1 MKTKSRRVMKPITTP
16 YSSTN
21 TTFHTTTTCNSDIN
35 NKTGNNTNIISNN
48 NNTNRSSSSSD
59 ANNNN
64 NSNNNNDYDYNYD
77 YEYNHPKNI
86 EKKIKSGVF
95 KIAVYGLGHI
105 GAPLAS
111 VWLRQGAHV
120 IGVDKSSKVLENAK
134 IGKTHLQLE
143 PGINEAFTKGIEDN
157 RFEVYEDSVKA
168 SLDSYFKMI
177 CVPVLLDAADGS
189 AAAAA
194 AADLSAIK
202 DVATSIG
209 KGLKKY
215 DVVALNPSVPPG
227 TTEEIILPILEKE
240 SGGLKVETDFYLI
253 YNPERIYEGRAIEDI
268 EQRYPAIVSGAG
280 AKSVSIGVKIYSM
293 IFKKGVIAMSSI
305 RTAETEKLLEGVYR
319 DVNIALANEL
329 AKFCEKVGGVD
340 FWEARDAANSQPFCH
355 IHKPGVG
362 VGGACIPVY
371 PQFILH
377 TADRMKTNC
386 SITRMSR
393 NINDSMPA
401 YCVERAIK
409 LLLEEREKEQEGEK
423 NDNDDNYNNNKD
435 SSSKKKQGLG
445 ERERGRRRREQYSKR
460 SFVNNKGEGGDDS
473 GGNEVSIIIT
483 LLGLAFRGGVSD
495 TRLSPTYK
503 VIEEFQK
510 RMKVKEIRV
519 HDPLVI
525 NDPALLLLS
534 GRKQNNNN
542 NSNNNIILTSNLN
555 EAIQGT
561 DLVMI
566 ITDHPEYRTLT
577 PADLGGVPVYDGRGM
592 LDRSKFNHL
601 AFASIG
607 IG

>member
-1 MKTKSRRVMKPITTP
+1 MKTKSHMKPTA
-16 YSSTN
+16 YSSTSN
-21 TTFHTTTTCNSDIN
+21 TNSDIN
-35 NKTGNNTNIISNN
+35 KANNTNINN
-48 NNTNRSSSSSD
+48 ARSD
-59 ANNNN
+59 DVNNNN
-64 NSNNNNDYDYNYD
+64 NSD
-77 YEYNHPKNI
+77 YEHISHI
-86 EKKIKSGVF
+86 EKKIKSGAF

-105 GAPLAS
+105 GSPLAS

-134 IGKTHLQLE
+134 IGKTHLLE
-143 PGINEAFTKGIEDN
+143 PGVNEAFTKGIEDN
-157 RFEVYEDSVKA
+157 RFEIYEDLVKA

-177 CVPVLLDAADGS
+177 CVPVLAKNGS
-189 AAAAA
+189 A
-194 AADLSAIK
+194 DLAAIK

-209 KGLKKY
+209 KGLKKF

-227 TTEEIILPILEKE
+227 TTEEVVLPILEKE
-240 SGGLKVETDFYLI
+240 SGFKAETDFYMI

-280 AKSVSIGVKIYSM
+280 IRSVNIGTKIYSI

-329 AKFCEKVGGVD
+329 AKFCEKVGID

-355 IHKPGVG
+355 IHKPGAG

-377 TADRMKTNC
+377 TADRMNIDC
-386 SITRMSR
+386 NITRMSR

-401 YCVERAIK
+401 YSVERAIE
-409 LLLEEREKEQEGEK
+409 LLKEQEEK
-423 NDNDDNYNNNKD
+423 NNR
-435 SSSKKKQGLG
+435 KKQGIEHL
-445 ERERGRRRREQYSKR
+445 KKD
-460 SFVNNKGEGGDDS
+460 FVNKGKL
-473 GGNEVSIIIT
+473 IIT

-503 VIEEFQK
+503 VIEEFQ
-510 RMKVKEIRV
+510 RLKVKEIRI
-519 HDPLVI
+519 HDPLI
-525 NDPALLLLS
+525 IKDPSLS
-534 GRKQNNNN
+534 GKQ
-542 NSNNNIILTSNLN
+542 NIILTSNLN

-561 DLVMI
+561 DLIMLI
-566 ITDHPEYRTLT
+566 ADHPEYRTLT
-577 PADLGGVPVYDGRGM
+577 SEDLGGAPIYDGRGM
-592 LDRSKFNHL
+592 LDRSKFDHS

-607 IG
+607 VG

>member
-1 MKTKSRRVMKPITTP
+1 MKTKSRMKPTA
-16 YSSTN
+16 YSSSN
-21 TTFHTTTTCNSDIN
+21 TNSDIN
-35 NKTGNNTNIISNN
+35 KTHNTNINN
-48 NNTNRSSSSSD
+48 ARIDDT
-59 ANNNN
+59 N
-64 NSNNNNDYDYNYD
+64 NSD
-77 YEYNHPKNI
+77 YEHISHI
-86 EKKIKSGVF
+86 EKKIKSGAF

-105 GAPLAS
+105 GSALAS

-134 IGKTHLQLE
+134 IGKTHLLE
-143 PGINEAFTKGIEDN
+143 PGVNEAFTQGIEDD
-157 RFEVYEDSVKA
+157 RFEVYEDLVKA

-177 CVPVLLDAADGS
+177 CVPVLATNGS
-189 AAAAA
+189 A
-194 AADLSAIK
+194 DLTAIK

-209 KGLKKY
+209 KGLKKF

-227 TTEEIILPILEKE
+227 TTEEVVLPILEKE
-240 SGGLKVETDFYLI
+240 SGFKAETDFYMI

-280 AKSVSIGVKIYSM
+280 VRSLNIGTKIYSI

-329 AKFCEKVGGVD
+329 AKFCEKVGID

-377 TADRMKTNC
+377 TADQMNIDC
-386 SITRMSR
+386 NITRMGR

-401 YCVERAIK
+401 YSVERATE
-409 LLLEEREKEQEGEK
+409 LLKEQEEK
-423 NDNDDNYNNNKD
+423 NNR
-435 SSSKKKQGLG
+435 KKQGKEHL
-445 ERERGRRRREQYSKR
+445 EKD
-460 SFVNNKGEGGDDS
+460 FVNKGEL
-473 GGNEVSIIIT
+473 IIT

-510 RMKVKEIRV
+510 LKVKEIRI
-519 HDPLVI
+519 HDPLII
-525 NDPALLLLS
+525 NDPSLS
-534 GRKQNNNN
+534 GKQ
-542 NSNNNIILTSNLN
+542 NIILTSNLN

-561 DLVMI
+561 DLVML

-577 PADLGGVPVYDGRGM
+577 PHDLGGAPIYDGRGI
-592 LDRSKFNHL
+592 LDRSKFDHS

-607 IG
+607 VG

>member
-1 MKTKSRRVMKPITTP
+1 MKTKSHMKPTA
-16 YSSTN
+16 YSSTSN
-21 TTFHTTTTCNSDIN
+21 TNSDIN
-35 NKTGNNTNIISNN
+35 KANNTNINN
-48 NNTNRSSSSSD
+48 ARSD
-59 ANNNN
+59 DVNNNN
-64 NSNNNNDYDYNYD
+64 NSD
-77 YEYNHPKNI
+77 YEHSSHI
-86 EKKIKSGVF
+86 EKKIKSGAF

-105 GAPLAS
+105 GSPLAS

-134 IGKTHLQLE
+134 IGKTHLLE
-143 PGINEAFTKGIEDN
+143 PGVNEAFTKGIEDN
-157 RFEVYEDSVKA
+157 RFEIYEDLVKA

-177 CVPVLLDAADGS
+177 CVPVLAKNGS
-189 AAAAA
+189 S
-194 AADLSAIK
+194 DLAAIK

-209 KGLKKY
+209 KGLKKF

-227 TTEEIILPILEKE
+227 TTEEVVLPILEKE
-240 SGGLKVETDFYLI
+240 SGFKAETDFYMI

-280 AKSVSIGVKIYSM
+280 VRSVNIGTKIYSI

-329 AKFCEKVGGVD
+329 AKFCEKVGID

-355 IHKPGVG
+355 IHKPGAG

-377 TADRMKTNC
+377 TADRMNIDC
-386 SITRMSR
+386 NITRMSR

-401 YCVERAIK
+401 YSVERATE
-409 LLLEEREKEQEGEK
+409 LLKEQEEK
-423 NDNDDNYNNNKD
+423 NNR
-435 SSSKKKQGLG
+435 KKQGIEHL
-445 ERERGRRRREQYSKR
+445 KKD
-460 SFVNNKGEGGDDS
+460 FVNKGEL
-473 GGNEVSIIIT
+473 IIT

-510 RMKVKEIRV
+510 LKVKEIRI
-519 HDPLVI
+519 HDPLII
-525 NDPALLLLS
+525 NDPSLS
-534 GRKQNNNN
+534 GKQ
-542 NSNNNIILTSNLN
+542 NIILTSNLN

-561 DLVMI
+561 DLIMLI
-566 ITDHPEYRTLT
+566 ADHPEYRTLT
-577 PADLGGVPVYDGRGM
+577 PDDLGGAPIYDGRGM
-592 LDRSKFNHL
+592 LDRSKFDHS

-607 IG
+607 VG

>member
-1 MKTKSRRVMKPITTP
+1 MKTKSRMKPTT
-16 YSSTN
+16 YSSTSN
-21 TTFHTTTTCNSDIN
+21 TNSDI
-35 NKTGNNTNIISNN
+35 KANNTNINN
-48 NNTNRSSSSSD
+48 ARSD
-59 ANNNN
+59 DVNNNN
-64 NSNNNNDYDYNYD
+64 NSD
-77 YEYNHPKNI
+77 YEHSSHI
-86 EKKIKSGVF
+86 EKKIKSGAF

-105 GAPLAS
+105 GSPLAS

-134 IGKTHLQLE
+134 IGKTHLLE
-143 PGINEAFTKGIEDN
+143 PGVNEAFTKGIEDN
-157 RFEVYEDSVKA
+157 RFEVYEDLVKA

-177 CVPVLLDAADGS
+177 CVPVLAKNGS
-189 AAAAA
+189 S
-194 AADLSAIK
+194 DLAAIK

-209 KGLKKY
+209 KGLKKF

-227 TTEEIILPILEKE
+227 TTEEVVLPILEKE
-240 SGGLKVETDFYLI
+240 SGFKAETDFYMI

-280 AKSVSIGVKIYSM
+280 VRSVNIGTKIYSI

-329 AKFCEKVGGVD
+329 AKFCEKVGID

-355 IHKPGVG
+355 IHKPGAG

-377 TADRMKTNC
+377 TADRMNIDC
-386 SITRMSR
+386 NITRMSR

-401 YCVERAIK
+401 YSVERAIE
-409 LLLEEREKEQEGEK
+409 LLKEQEEK
-423 NDNDDNYNNNKD
+423 NNR
-435 SSSKKKQGLG
+435 KKQGIEHL
-445 ERERGRRRREQYSKR
+445 KKD
-460 SFVNNKGEGGDDS
+460 FVNKGEL
-473 GGNEVSIIIT
+473 IIT

-510 RMKVKEIRV
+510 LKVKEIRI
-519 HDPLVI
+519 HDPLII
-525 NDPALLLLS
+525 NDPSLS
-534 GRKQNNNN
+534 GKQ
-542 NSNNNIILTSNLN
+542 NIILTSNLN

-561 DLVMI
+561 DLIMLI
-566 ITDHPEYRTLT
+566 ADHPEYRTLT
-577 PADLGGVPVYDGRGM
+577 PDDLGGAPIYDGRGM
-592 LDRSKFNHL
+592 LDRSKFDHS

-607 IG
+607 VG